1 MSSGRV
7 GLVPLTESEIFF
19 VGILDPNKPD
29 SNEKEHNRFTLT
41 EVTPSLIKW
50 LEELGQLTAIEA
62 EAMVFAGSA
71 LMFKLLF
78 SYYFS
83 ITVRKRGSTNWAAF
97 G

>member
-1 MSSGRV
+1 MRSGRV
-7 GLVPLTESEIFF
+7 GLVPLTESESFF

-50 LEELGQLTAIEA
+50 LEELGELTAIEA
-62 EAMVFAGSA
+62 EDMVFAGSA
-71 LMFKLLF
+71 LMFKLLYT
-78 SYYFS
+78 YYFS
-83 ITVRKRGSTNWAAF
+83 ITIRKKESTNWAGF